1 MFSLN
6 PMKELYESPLPPMA
20 LTDYEAF
27 SKFLNQAL
35 HCCHETGRDFN
46 VYLDWAIRALASS
59 MAADSAARIFLPKT
73 RTAPFSLDD
82 LIPLS
87 EIPSKGTVRV
97 DLTKS
102 YVVAPIWNNTD
113 LVDAVKAFSDS
124 GFENAQIDQVFGG
137 AYIQELKL
145 AIIDS
150 PSDVDVPYI
159 LSQWD
164 RGSIQMNAYPLK
176 DLTKVLSTDGEKW
189 YLQEEDG
196 ETEFVPPL
204 KHLVQVIQLRRG
216 MDYGG
221 EGIRYGL
228 LQFTHP
234 FLGYMGGAQDQVKSL
249 AHLDGH
255 LVGKKSRS
263 RCGDGYRSNLRFSRA
278 AFCHN
283 EPHLAPL
290 QLALDGLCHRK
301 LGVVEGNSRR
311 DPQCTG

>member
-113 LVDAVKAFSDS
+113 LVD
-124 GFENAQIDQVFGG
+124 
-137 AYIQELKL
+137 LHL
-145 AIIDS
+145 
-150 PSDVDVPYI
+150 
-159 LSQWD
+159 LS
-164 RGSIQMNAYPLK
+164 I
-176 DLTKVLSTDGEKW
+176 
-189 YLQEEDG
+189 
-196 ETEFVPPL
+196 
-204 KHLVQVIQLRRG
+204 HI
-216 MDYGG
+216 
-221 EGIRYGL
+221 
-228 LQFTHP
+228 
-234 FLGYMGGAQDQVKSL
+234 
-249 AHLDGH
+249 
-255 LVGKKSRS
+255 
-263 RCGDGYRSNLRFSRA
+263 
-278 AFCHN
+278 
-283 EPHLAPL
+283 
-290 QLALDGLCHRK
+290 DGLPGGHRNDTRCRSAAAERRTQCHAGEQQSH
-301 LGVVEGNSRR
+301 LLSSVVHSDIPLFSFG
-311 DPQCTG
+311 Q

>member
-59 MAADSAARIFLPKT
+59 MAVDSAARIFLPKT

-164 RGSIQMNAYPLK
+164 RGSIQMNAYSLK

-196 ETEFVPPL
+196 DVEFPVLEPRMAIL
-204 KHLVQVIQLRRG
+204 YNCGLRR
-216 MDYGG
+216 YC
-221 EGIRYGL
+221 EH
-228 LQFTHP
+228 T
-234 FLGYMGGAQDQVKSL
+234 
-249 AHLDGH
+249 
-255 LVGKKSRS
+255 
-263 RCGDGYRSNLRFSRA
+263 
-278 AFCHN
+278 
-283 EPHLAPL
+283 
-290 QLALDGLCHRK
+290 
-301 LGVVEGNSRR
+301 
-311 DPQCTG
+311 

>member
-1 MFSLN
+1 
-6 PMKELYESPLPPMA
+6 
-20 LTDYEAF
+20 
-27 SKFLNQAL
+27 
-35 HCCHETGRDFN
+35 
-46 VYLDWAIRALASS
+46 

-164 RGSIQMNAYPLK
+164 RGSIQMNAYSLK

-189 YLQEEDG
+189 YLQEENG
-196 ETEFVPPL
+196 ETELPVLEPRMAIL
-204 KHLVQVIQLRRG
+204 YNCGARR
-216 MDYGG
+216 
-221 EGIRYGL
+221 
-228 LQFTHP
+228 
-234 FLGYMGGAQDQVKSL
+234 
-249 AHLDGH
+249 
-255 LVGKKSRS
+255 
-263 RCGDGYRSNLRFSRA
+263 
-278 AFCHN
+278 FCK
-283 EPHLAPL
+283 
-290 QLALDGLCHRK
+290 D
-301 LGVVEGNSRR
+301 
-311 DPQCTG
+311 

>member
-35 HCCHETGRDFN
+35 HCCHETGGDFN

-124 GFENAQIDQVFGG
+124 GFENA
-137 AYIQELKL
+137 
-145 AIIDS
+145 
-150 PSDVDVPYI
+150 DVPYI

-164 RGSIQMNAYPLK
+164 RGSIQMNAYSLK

-189 YLQEEDG
+189 YLQEENG
-196 ETEFVPPL
+196 ETELPVLEPRMAIL
-204 KHLVQVIQLRRG
+204 YNCGARR
-216 MDYGG
+216 
-221 EGIRYGL
+221 
-228 LQFTHP
+228 
-234 FLGYMGGAQDQVKSL
+234 
-249 AHLDGH
+249 
-255 LVGKKSRS
+255 
-263 RCGDGYRSNLRFSRA
+263 
-278 AFCHN
+278 FCK
-283 EPHLAPL
+283 
-290 QLALDGLCHRK
+290 D
-301 LGVVEGNSRR
+301 
-311 DPQCTG
+311 